1 MTKFQPNF
9 YNYFSQQQI
18 DVRDLKNKL
27 NSERNLDNFI
37 QNIKFDDVYQID
49 SQEKA
54 NIITN
59 LQELE
64 SKDKNLY
71 FLIKSTIQYN
81 SHSSLF
87 NIRLGFLTTIL
98 TIFFSLVKN
107 DVLTILSFLA
117 TLIIIFS
124 YLFVWFS
131 EKAYKNKRY
140 YRQMLMYF
148 MEAEQGIISCS

>member
-18 DVRDLKNKL
+18 DVKDLKNKL
-27 NSERNLDNFI
+27 NSDKNLDKFI

-49 SQEKA
+49 SQRKA
-54 NIITN
+54 NIINN

-64 SKDKNLY
+64 SKDENLY

-87 NIRLGFLTTIL
+87 NIRLVFLTTIL
-98 TIFFSLVKN
+98 TILFSLLK
-107 DVLTILSFLA
+107 DKFLTILSFAA
-117 TLIIIFS
+117 TLVIILS

-131 EKAYKNKRY
+131 EKAYKNKKY

-148 MEAEQGIISCS
+148 TEAEQRDNKLE

>member
-18 DVRDLKNKL
+18 DVKDLKDKL
-27 NSERNLDNFI
+27 NSDKNLDKFI

-49 SQEKA
+49 SQRKA
-54 NIITN
+54 NIINN

-64 SKDKNLY
+64 SKDENLY

-87 NIRLGFLTTIL
+87 NIRLVFLTTIL
-98 TIFFSLVKN
+98 TILFSLLK
-107 DVLTILSFLA
+107 DKFLTILSFAA
-117 TLIIIFS
+117 TLVIILS

-131 EKAYKNKRY
+131 EKAYKNKKY

-148 MEAEQGIISCS
+148 TEAEQRDNKLE